1 MSGGAASGQTGARYE
16 RELVDRFKAAG
27 WGALRLGASGS
38 GGDADLPDVLAGH
51 PVFHHYGGAIEGFT
65 GHPEPPIV
73 REELPPERVKSDLF
87 AIELKSG
94 KATTLYVEQPE
105 VDALRSFARTWG
117 ARPFLGARFT
127 TQGSGT
133 ETWLVAPEDARGP
146 TDAGRYGLPVADVAE
161 RASVA
166 VSDDGVERLG

>member
-1 MSGGAASGQTGARYE
+1 MTGGAASGQKGTARE
-16 RELVDRFKAAG
+16 RELVRRFHDAG
-27 WGALRLGASGS
+27 WGAIRLGGSGS
-38 GGDADLPDVLAGH
+38 GTDADLPDVLAGRS
-51 PVFHHYGGAIEGFT
+51 T
-65 GHPEPPIV
+65 GSGTMESYVDGYPWESV
-73 REELPPERVKSDLF
+73 SLTQAV
-87 AIELKSG
+87 AVELKSG
-94 KATTLYVEQPE
+94 KATTHYVQQAE
-105 VDALRSFARTWG
+105 VEALERFAQQWG

-166 VSDDGVERLG
+166 VSDDGVDRLTD